1 MSKKNTEDLI
11 QIMHTFQTIW
21 LLELKHHRNI
31 RQLQRST
38 LFMSLQSRVSKCL
51 EPMARFGKSSWQID
65 PIVSWT
71 LVHNLGQVIAML
83 ASTSRKVH
91 DKNAKILG
99 SDAPQGQWNEFN
111 MSDANKLGWP
121 GLHYIAVKSLGCAQA
136 STLSMLPWAW
146 FFTQRLTYV

>member
-1 MSKKNTEDLI
+1 
-11 QIMHTFQTIW
+11 
-21 LLELKHHRNI
+21 
-31 RQLQRST
+31 
-38 LFMSLQSRVSKCL
+38 
-51 EPMARFGKSSWQID
+51 MARLGKSSWQID

-99 SDAPQGQWNEFN
+99 SDAPQGRWNEFN

-146 FFTQRLTYV
+146 FFTQSLTYV